1 MLLNTGGLTIF
12 NFSFVLDACFCCCD
26 CCCKVSGI
34 DQSDSFDTHSECD
47 SQGLEGSTQV
57 FEVLKEVLYGFDGIL
72 SNFLQV
78 FSLFS
83 ILAKLLPSV
92 LPVCFTELKSFSIY
106 SVKSSSSLSSPS
118 SLIRP
123 LFALAMWRVRTSLSM
138 WPSKSDPT

>member
-1 MLLNTGGLTIF
+1 MLVSVAVTVVVRFLVLTRVIPLIPIL
-12 NFSFVLDACFCCCD
+12 SAIPRDWR
-26 CCCKVSGI
+26 
-34 DQSDSFDTHSECD
+34 E
-47 SQGLEGSTQV
+47 STQV
-57 FEVLKEVLYGFDGIL
+57 FEVLKEVLYGFDCIL